1 MCSFSKEKYQLMSP
15 KTKHKG
21 DLFTP
26 EGQRVGNKRQSQ
38 EIEDQERKQGRGGR
52 SVCPRGGGKELLP
65 LDREETDEAHRQI
78 MV

>member
-38 EIEDQERKQGRGGR
+38 EIEVKGEEEGT
-52 SVCPRGGGKELLP
+52 
-65 LDREETDEAHRQI
+65 RE
-78 MV
+78 